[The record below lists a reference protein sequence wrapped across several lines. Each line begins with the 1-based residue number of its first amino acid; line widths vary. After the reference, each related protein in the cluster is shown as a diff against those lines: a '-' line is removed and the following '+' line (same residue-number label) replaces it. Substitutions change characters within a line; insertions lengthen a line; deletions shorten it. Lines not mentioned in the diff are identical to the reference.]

1 MHFRWVRVLSLIEKG
16 LYQPGHSLFH
26 LLDPRL
32 KIISSLILISLI
44 FSASNW
50 FQIIIFLALILA
62 GLVLIPRHLGLILL
76 ICSKLRW
83 LFLFTILMHLF
94 LSPGRTLFGTSWL
107 SLDGLIIGVFVC
119 LQMALTV
126 QIACI
131 LGITTSTIDLAAAF
145 GWAVR
150 PLSTFGFK
158 TEEWQKTLLLSL
170 SLIPIVHEE
179 IYQTSNAQPG
189 SKEQA
194 GNRKGRWT
202 RWHNQLKSFID
213 RLVIRADRLALETA
227 ENSEGDTS
235 PVQLRPLFPMAFHD
249 VGYVLALIVIICF
262 QWILDWS

>member
-1 MHFRWVRVLSLIEKG
+1 MHSGWVRVLSLIEKG

-26 LLDPRL
+26 LLDPRI
-32 KIISSLILISLI
+32 KILSSLILISLI

-50 FQIIIFLALILA
+50 PQIIIFLGLTLA

-76 ICSKLRW
+76 VCSKLRW

-107 SLDGLIIGVFVC
+107 SLDGLIFGFFVC

-126 QIACI
+126 LVACI

-150 PLSTFGFK
+150 PLNTFGFK

-179 IYQTSNAQPG
+179 IYRTSNDQQGP
-189 SKEQA
+189 KEPT
-194 GNRKGRWT
+194 GNHMGRWV
-202 RWHNQLKSFID
+202 RWHNRIKSFID
-213 RLVIRADRLALETA
+213 RLVTHADRLALDNA
-227 ENSEGDTS
+227 ENNESDTS
-235 PVQLRPLFPMAFHD
+235 TVQLRSLFPMAFHD
-249 VGYVLALIVIICF
+249 IGFVLALLVIICF
-262 QWILDWS
+262 QWILN